1 MVHEAHVFHIELIFP
16 ANHFLHIP
24 FYSRKIR
31 FSWEAYSIHTLYGSV
46 YFKFCWVQIDPDLC
60 CCFILFL
67 YWSKKANFYTNPRP
81 LLFQLKNVMVVGID
95 TYHDSAKKG
104 RSVGGVI
111 CSTNNLLTRYY
122 SRTTFQHT
130 GEELVNGIVTSM
142 RGQSPSTVCNR

>member
-1 MVHEAHVFHIELIFP
+1 MLL
-16 ANHFLHIP
+16 FL
-24 FYSRKIR
+24 
-31 FSWEAYSIHTLYGSV
+31 
-46 YFKFCWVQIDPDLC
+46 
-60 CCFILFL
+60 FILFL
-67 YWSKKANFYTNPRP
+67 LVQERPTFHTNPRP

-142 RGQSPSTVCNR
+142 RGQSPSTVCIRNVQWSHYHGLNFVFDVN

>member
-1 MVHEAHVFHIELIFP
+1 MKIFFHQ
-16 ANHFLHIP
+16 FL
-24 FYSRKIR
+24 
-31 FSWEAYSIHTLYGSV
+31 LG
-46 YFKFCWVQIDPDLC
+46 PDRPRVMFL
-60 CCFILFL
+60 FILFL
-67 YWSKKANFYTNPRP
+67 LVQERPTFHTNPRP

-142 RGQSPSTVCNR
+142 RGQSPSTVFLMFNGAIIIDWILFLMYVNSLKQQSENIWLNKPPLPSPPKNKK